1 MEKVIEMFV
10 VLVANKV
17 ADGYR
22 RAGFSLQKGENT
34 LTVTAEQLVQIKSD
48 PRLAVLNV
56 EPQTQTGENT
66 PKGLSENGE
75 GAEAQRGL
83 DGGTLPADLTVEKLK
98 AKLTELGVEFAGS
111 AKKADLVALLEAALA
126 PKDGE

>member
-22 RAGFSLQKGENT
+22 RAGFNLQKGENT

-56 EPQTQTGENT
+56 EPQIQTGENT
-66 PKGLSENGE
+66 PKGLPENGE

-83 DGGTLPADLTVEKLK
+83 DGGALPADLTVDQLK